1 MQCKYVGIYLIFK
14 GDDSM
19 LPLLV
24 GSEVTI
30 RILSLLLC
38 KPKDVAL
45 EAEKRGIER
54 AARIYAPILAE
65 TQACAEQLKLKYSFD
80 KDTFGSLI
88 DKKVEY
94 IKKLEQDTIR
104 YKEIYKI
111 KLEDE
116 IEQYNSKNKE
126 ASIISGMGTSAI
138 GGIGSGLSSTMGSGV
153 IGVAGSSIGRL
164 AGGVPGAIG
173 IGVGFIAGRLINR
186 YGYLDRAGIKK
197 REEEIK
203 AIENLGFEKAKVM
216 WEKQISEHRAE
227 LDALKYKGD
236 KESRELIEI
245 YDECISIIAEKEKV
259 VAYYQE
265 RVGDLG

>member
-1 MQCKYVGIYLIFK
+1 
-14 GDDSM
+14 M
-19 LPLLV
+19 LPLTV
-24 GSEVTI
+24 GGVVVI
-30 RILSLLLC
+30 GLLSLLLGNQ
-38 KPKDVAL
+38 KDERL
-45 EAEKRGIER
+45 EAEKRGLER
-54 AARIYAPILAE
+54 AARIYTPILTE
-65 TQACAEQLKLKYSFD
+65 TQTLSEQLKLKYSFH
-80 KDTFGSLI
+80 KETFGSLI
-88 DKKVEY
+88 DEKVEY

-104 YKEIYKI
+104 YKEIYEI

-116 IEQYNSKNKE
+116 IEQYNSKNKV
-126 ASIISGMGTSAI
+126 ASIISGIGTSAI
-138 GGIGSGLSSTMGSGV
+138 GGIGSGLLSTMGSGV
-153 IGVAGSSIGRL
+153 IGAAGSSIGRL
-164 AGGVPGAIG
+164 VGGVPGAIG
-173 IGVGFIAGRLINR
+173 IGVGFMAGRLINR

-216 WEKQISEHRAE
+216 WEKEISEHRAE

-236 KESRELIEI
+236 KESRELIAI